1 MPGMMKKSP
10 TPKPKATMT
19 PKPKASMT
27 PKPKVT
33 PMPKFTA
40 PTLAQYKSSAAY
52 KAGDM
57 TYKEYIAVSKNVFD
71 AKNKKK

>member
-10 TPKPKATMT
+10 TPRPKATMT
-19 PKPKASMT
+19 PKPKTT
-27 PKPKVT
+27 PK
-33 PMPKFTA
+33 PKFTA

-57 TYKEYIAVSKNVFD
+57 TYKEYIAVSKNVFK

>member
-1 MPGMMKKSP
+1 MPGMIKKSP
-10 TPKPKATMT
+10 TPKPKATIT

-52 KAGDM
+52 KAGNM
-57 TYKEYIAVSKNVFD
+57 TYKQYIAASKNVFD
-71 AKNKKK
+71 AKNR